1 MTEEVRLHFFDGIS
15 VFLWKIEQEQMVAT
29 SVYTFLLI
37 VESRTLPPLPPSLPP
52 PPHTH
57 THYPHTPCCVIAM
70 IFKLIRVHYGCFFHP
85 TDRKNMKY
93 KQKFSMVDD
102 FISHI
107 YKGLHWRLT
116 TLNLPYNSP
125 LFHLKSSKL
134 EKTKKIVAALLATYV
149 ALKIIKIYM
158 TPWSGAEVNQFD
170 ACTFANVSSNIPE
183 FSNHGLMTF
192 SSDLFHHLENDRWS

>member
-1 MTEEVRLHFFDGIS
+1 
-15 VFLWKIEQEQMVAT
+15 
-29 SVYTFLLI
+29 
-37 VESRTLPPLPPSLPP
+37 
-52 PPHTH
+52 
-57 THYPHTPCCVIAM
+57 M

-116 TLNLPYNSP
+116 TLNLPYNFP
-125 LFHLKSSKL
+125 LFHLNSSKL
-134 EKTKKIVAALLATYV
+134 EKTKKIVAVLLATYV

>member
-37 VESRTLPPLPPSLPP
+37 VESRTLTLW
-52 PPHTH
+52 T
-57 THYPHTPCCVIAM
+57 
-70 IFKLIRVHYGCFFHP
+70 VHYGCFFHP

-125 LFHLKSSKL
+125 LFHLNSSKL